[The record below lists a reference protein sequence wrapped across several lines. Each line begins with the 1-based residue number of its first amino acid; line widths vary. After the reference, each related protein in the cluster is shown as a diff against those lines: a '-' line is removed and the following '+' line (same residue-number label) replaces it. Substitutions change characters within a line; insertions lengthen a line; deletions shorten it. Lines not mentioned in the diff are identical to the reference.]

1 MVSVELYNGKKIQHR
16 LKMSLIQKNDRH
28 NPQFKTFTAVIKSN
42 FPRIIHPELHVDI
55 FIGEKTNY
63 VCHAKPS
70 SPKARVSIRHKCP
83 VLLASLSPGEC
94 DLTPRKII
102 RVTMVTISICRLFLP
117 S

>member
-1 MVSVELYNGKKIQHR
+1 
-16 LKMSLIQKNDRH
+16 MSLIQKNDIH
-28 NPQFKTFTAVIKSN
+28 NPQDLYSN

-70 SPKARVSIRHKCP
+70 SPKAHVSIRHKCP

-102 RVTMVTISICRLFLP
+102 RVTMVTIPICRLFLP

>member
-1 MVSVELYNGKKIQHR
+1 MTYITS
-16 LKMSLIQKNDRH
+16 
-28 NPQFKTFTAVIKSN
+28 KTFTAVIKSN

-83 VLLASLSPGEC
+83 VLLASLSHGEC

-102 RVTMVTISICRLFLP
+102 RVTMVTIPICRLFLP

>member
-1 MVSVELYNGKKIQHR
+1 MYNGKKIQHR
-16 LKMSLIQKNDRH
+16 LKMSLIQKNDIH
-28 NPQFKTFTAVIKSN
+28 NPQDLYSN

-102 RVTMVTISICRLFLP
+102 RVTMVTIPICRLFLP